1 MTALSSRT
9 LSRRG
14 VFAASGAGLAA
25 LALAACGDQSE
36 PLAEEGGRT
45 TIRVA
50 ATPLPHMEILTFVKD
65 NLAEDAG
72 LELDLQEQTEYP
84 IPNRLLSEGEV
95 DANFFQHLPY
105 LETEIEENDYE
116 LTPFEGVHIEPL
128 GIFSESLTSVDEIT
142 DGASV
147 GIPNDPTNRGRALAL
162 LAAEGLLALADGIEP
177 TEATRDDIAENPK
190 DLAFEEIDA
199 ALLPRTL
206 GDYAI
211 AVINGNYALEADL
224 SPAEDALAL
233 ESGEDNPYANMLVVR
248 TEDKDNEALVALDE
262 LLHSED
268 VKAFI
273 EENYSGAVIPAF

>member
-1 MTALSSRT
+1 MSTI
-9 LSRRG
+9 SRRIL
-14 VFAASGAGLAA
+14 FASGAGLAA
-25 LALAACGDQSE
+25 LTLAACGGEDE
-36 PLAEEGGRT
+36 APLTEEGGTT
-45 TIRVA
+45 TIRIA
-50 ATPLPHMEILTFVKD
+50 ATPMPHMEILTFVKD
-65 NLAEDAG
+65 NLAADAG

-105 LETEIEENDYE
+105 LETEIEENGYE

-128 GIFSESLTSVDEIT
+128 GIFSESLTSLDEIEE
-142 DGASV
+142 GASV
-147 GIPNDPTNRGRALAL
+147 GVPNDPTNRGRALAL
-162 LAAEGLLALADGIEP
+162 LADEGLLALMDGIEP
-177 TEATRDDIAENPK
+177 TAATIDDIAENPK
-190 DLAFEEIDA
+190 QLEFQEIDA

-248 TEDKDNEALVALDE
+248 TEDKDNAALKALDA
-262 LLHSED
+262 LLRSED
-268 VKAFI
+268 VRGFL

>member
-1 MTALSSRT
+1 MST
-9 LSRRG
+9 LSRRTL
-14 VFAASGAGLAA
+14 FASGAGLAA
-25 LALAACGDQSE
+25 LTLAACGAEEE
-36 PLAEEGGRT
+36 PLAEEGGVT
-45 TIRVA
+45 TIRIA
-50 ATPLPHMEILTFVKD
+50 ATPMPHMEILTFVKD
-65 NLAEDAG
+65 NLAADAG

-105 LETEIEENDYE
+105 LETEMEENGYE
-116 LTPFEGVHIEPL
+116 LTPFAGVHIEPL
-128 GIFSESLTSVDEIT
+128 GVFSESLTSLEEIQE
-142 DGASV
+142 GAAV

-162 LAAEGLLALADGIEP
+162 LASEGLLALMDGVEP
-177 TEATRDDIAENPK
+177 TEATPDDIAENPQNL
-190 DLAFEEIDA
+190 DFQEIDA

-224 SPAEDALAL
+224 SPAEDALVL

-248 TEDKDNEALVALDE
+248 TEDKDNEALVTLDE

-268 VKAFI
+268 VRGFI
-273 EENYSGAVIPAF
+273 EETYDGAVIPAF

>member
-206 GDYAI
+206 GAYAI

>member
-1 MTALSSRT
+1 MNL
-9 LSRRG
+9 LSRRTL
-14 VFAASGAGLAA
+14 FASGAGLAA
-25 LALAACGDQSE
+25 LTLAACGGE
-36 PLAEEGGRT
+36 ENVPLAEEGGTT
-45 TIRVA
+45 TIRIA

-65 NLAEDAG
+65 NLAADAG

-84 IPNRLLSEGEV
+84 IPNRLLNEGEV

-105 LETEIEENDYE
+105 LETEIKENGYE
-116 LTPFEGVHIEPL
+116 LTPFKGVHIEPL
-128 GIFSESLTSVDEIT
+128 GVFSESLTSLDEIE

-177 TEATRDDIAENPK
+177 TAATPDDIAENPK
-190 DLAFEEIDA
+190 NLDFQEIDP

-224 SPAEDALAL
+224 SPAEDALVL

-248 TEDKDNEALVALDE
+248 TEDAENAALKKLDE

-268 VKAFI
+268 VRGFI
-273 EENYSGAVIPAF
+273 EETYSGAVVPAF

>member
-1 MTALSSRT
+1 MST
-9 LSRRG
+9 LSRRTL
-14 VFAASGAGLAA
+14 FASGAGLAA
-25 LALAACGDQSE
+25 LTLAACGGDDDAALTE
-36 PLAEEGGRT
+36 TDGVT
-45 TIRVA
+45 TIRIA
-50 ATPLPHMEILTFVKD
+50 ATPMPHMEILTFVKD

-105 LETEIEENDYE
+105 LETEIEENGYE

>member
-1 MTALSSRT
+1 MTTVSRRT
-9 LSRRG
+9 L
-14 VFAASGAGLAA
+14 FASGAGVAA
-25 LALAACGDQSE
+25 LALAACGAEEE
-36 PLAEEGGRT
+36 PLAEEGGVT

-65 NLAEDAG
+65 NLAADAG

-84 IPNRLLSEGEV
+84 IPNRLLSEGEI

-105 LETEIEENDYE
+105 LETEISENDYE
-116 LTPFEGVHIEPL
+116 LTPYEGVHIEPL
-128 GIFSESLTSVDEIT
+128 GVFSESLTSLDEVE

-162 LAAEGLLALADGIEP
+162 LASEGLLTLADGIEP
-177 TEATRDDIAENPK
+177 TEATPDDIDENPK
-190 DLAFEEIDA
+190 NLDLQEIDP

-206 GDYAI
+206 GDYAL

-224 SPAEDALAL
+224 SPAEDALVL

-248 TEDKDNEALVALDE
+248 TEDKDSEALKALDE

-268 VKAFI
+268 VRSFI

>member
-1 MTALSSRT
+1 MST
-9 LSRRG
+9 LSRRTL
-14 VFAASGAGLAA
+14 FASGAGLAA
-25 LALAACGDQSE
+25 LSLAACGGEE
-36 PLAEEGGRT
+36 PLVEEGGVT

-50 ATPLPHMEILTFVKD
+50 ATPLPHMEILTFVSD
-65 NLAEDAG
+65 NLAADAG
-72 LELDLQEQTEYP
+72 IALDLQEQTEYP

-105 LETEIEENDYE
+105 LETEIAENGYE
-116 LTPFEGVHIEPL
+116 LTPFAGVHIEPL
-128 GIFSESLTSVDEIT
+128 GIFSESLTSLDEIE
-142 DGASV
+142 DGAAV

-162 LAAEGLLALADGIEP
+162 LADQGLLALSDGIEP
-177 TEATRDDIAENPK
+177 TEATPDDIAENPANL
-190 DLAFEEIDA
+190 DFQEIDA

-248 TEDKDNEALVALDE
+248 TEDEDNEALRSLDE

-268 VKAFI
+268 VRQFI

>member
-25 LALAACGDQSE
+25 LALAACGGQSE

>member
-1 MTALSSRT
+1 M
-9 LSRRG
+9 
-14 VFAASGAGLAA
+14 
-25 LALAACGDQSE
+25 
-36 PLAEEGGRT
+36 
-45 TIRVA
+45 A

-116 LTPFEGVHIEPL
+116 LGVHIEPL

-177 TEATRDDIAENPK
+177 TEATPDDIAENPK

-248 TEDKDNEALVALDE
+248 TEDKDNAALKALDA
-262 LLHSED
+262 LLRSED
-268 VKAFI
+268 VRGFL

>member
-45 TIRVA
+45 TVRVA

-177 TEATRDDIAENPK
+177 TEATPDDIAENPK

>member
-1 MTALSSRT
+1 MSTI
-9 LSRRG
+9 SRRIL
-14 VFAASGAGLAA
+14 FASGAGLAA
-25 LALAACGDQSE
+25 LTLAACGGEDE
-36 PLAEEGGRT
+36 APLTEEGGTT
-45 TIRVA
+45 TIRIA
-50 ATPLPHMEILTFVKD
+50 ATPMPHMEILTFVKD
-65 NLAEDAG
+65 NLAADAG

-105 LETEIEENDYE
+105 LETEIEENGYE

-128 GIFSESLTSVDEIT
+128 GIFSESLTSLDEIEE
-142 DGASV
+142 GASV
-147 GIPNDPTNRGRALAL
+147 GVPNDPTNRGRALAL
-162 LAAEGLLALADGIEP
+162 LADEGLLALMDGIEP
-177 TEATRDDIAENPK
+177 TAATIDDIAENPK
-190 DLAFEEIDA
+190 QLEFQEIDA

-224 SPAEDALAL
+224 SPAEDALVL

-248 TEDKDNEALVALDE
+248 TEDKDNAALKALDA
-262 LLHSED
+262 LLRSED
-268 VKAFI
+268 VRGFL

>member
-1 MTALSSRT
+1 MNL
-9 LSRRG
+9 LSRRTL
-14 VFAASGAGLAA
+14 FASGAGLAA
-25 LALAACGDQSE
+25 LTLAACGGE
-36 PLAEEGGRT
+36 EKAPLAEEGGTT
-45 TIRVA
+45 TIRIA

-65 NLAEDAG
+65 NLAADAG

-84 IPNRLLSEGEV
+84 IPNRLLNEGEV

-105 LETEIEENDYE
+105 LETEIKENGYE
-116 LTPFEGVHIEPL
+116 LTPFKGVHIEPL
-128 GIFSESLTSVDEIT
+128 GVFSESLTSLDAIE

-177 TEATRDDIAENPK
+177 TAATPDDIAENPK
-190 DLAFEEIDA
+190 NLDFQEIDP

-224 SPAEDALAL
+224 SPAEDSLVL

-248 TEDKDNEALVALDE
+248 TEDAENAALKKLDE

-268 VKAFI
+268 VRGFI
-273 EENYSGAVIPAF
+273 EETYSGAVVPAF

>member
-1 MTALSSRT
+1 MSIVSRRT
-9 LSRRG
+9 L
-14 VFAASGAGLAA
+14 FASGAGLAA
-25 LALAACGDQSE
+25 LTLAACGGEEQA
-36 PLAEEGGRT
+36 PLTEEGGVT
-45 TIRVA
+45 TIRIA
-50 ATPLPHMEILTFVKD
+50 ATPMPHMEILTFVKD
-65 NLAEDAG
+65 NLAADAE

-105 LETEIEENDYE
+105 LETEMDENGYE

-128 GIFSESLTSVDEIT
+128 GIFSESLTGLDEIEE
-142 DGASV
+142 GAAV
-147 GIPNDPTNRGRALAL
+147 GVPNDPTNRGRALAL
-162 LAAEGLLALADGIEP
+162 LADEGLLALRDGVEP
-177 TEATRDDIAENPK
+177 TEATVDDIAENPK
-190 DLAFEEIDA
+190 QLDLQEIDA

-248 TEDKDNEALVALDE
+248 TEDAENEALVALND

-268 VKAFI
+268 VRGFI
-273 EENYSGAVIPAF
+273 EETYSGAIVPAF

>member
-1 MTALSSRT
+1 MST
-9 LSRRG
+9 LSRRTL
-14 VFAASGAGLAA
+14 FASGAGLAA
-25 LALAACGDQSE
+25 LTLAACGGSDE
-36 PLAEEGGRT
+36 EALTEEGGVT

-50 ATPLPHMEILTFVKD
+50 ATPLPHMEILTFISE
-65 NLAEDAG
+65 NLAEAAG

-105 LETEIEENDYE
+105 LETEIAENGYE
-116 LTPFEGVHIEPL
+116 LTPFAGVHIEPL
-128 GIFSESLTSVDEIT
+128 GIFSESLTSLDEIEE
-142 DGASV
+142 GAAV
-147 GIPNDPTNRGRALAL
+147 GLPNDPTNRGRALAL
-162 LAAEGLLALADGIEP
+162 LADQGLLALMDGIEP
-177 TEATRDDIAENPK
+177 TAATVDDIAENPK
-190 DLAFEEIDA
+190 NLDLQEIDA

-248 TEDKDNEALVALDE
+248 TADKDNAALKTLDE

-268 VKAFI
+268 VRAFI
-273 EENYSGAVIPAF
+273 EETYSGAVIPAF

>member
-1 MTALSSRT
+1 MSTISRRT
-9 LSRRG
+9 L
-14 VFAASGAGLAA
+14 FASGAGLAA
-25 LALAACGDQSE
+25 LTLAACGGEDE
-36 PLAEEGGRT
+36 APLTEEGGIT
-45 TIRVA
+45 TIRIA
-50 ATPLPHMEILTFVKD
+50 ATPMPHMEILTFVKD
-65 NLAEDAG
+65 NLAADAG

-105 LETEIEENDYE
+105 LETEIEENGYE

-128 GIFSESLTSVDEIT
+128 GIFSESLTSLDEIEE
-142 DGASV
+142 GASV
-147 GIPNDPTNRGRALAL
+147 GVPNDPTNRGRALAL
-162 LAAEGLLALADGIEP
+162 LADEGLLALMDGIEP
-177 TEATRDDIAENPK
+177 TAATIDDIAENPK
-190 DLAFEEIDA
+190 QLEFQEIDA

-248 TEDKDNEALVALDE
+248 TEDKDNAALKALDA
-262 LLHSED
+262 LLRSED
-268 VKAFI
+268 VRGFL

>member
-1 MTALSSRT
+1 MSTVSRRT
-9 LSRRG
+9 L
-14 VFAASGAGLAA
+14 FASGAGLAA
-25 LALAACGDQSE
+25 LTLAACGGE
-36 PLAEEGGRT
+36 EGTPLAEEGGTT
-45 TIRVA
+45 TIRIA

-65 NLAEDAG
+65 NLAADAG

-105 LETEIEENDYE
+105 LETEIAENGYE

-128 GIFSESLTSVDEIT
+128 GIFSDSLSSVDDIE

-162 LAAEGLLALADGIEP
+162 LAGEGLLTLTDGVEP
-177 TEATRDDIAENPK
+177 TLATPDDIAENPRNL
-190 DLAFEEIDA
+190 DLQEIDP

-206 GDYAI
+206 GDYAL
-211 AVINGNYALEADL
+211 AVINGNYALEADID
-224 SPAEDALAL
+224 PVEDSLVL
-233 ESGEDNPYANMLVVR
+233 ESGEDNPFANMLVVR
-248 TEDKDNEALVALDE
+248 TEDAENEALIKLDE

-273 EENYSGAVIPAF
+273 EETYSGAVLPVE

>member
-1 MTALSSRT
+1 MST
-9 LSRRG
+9 LSRRTL
-14 VFAASGAGLAA
+14 FASGAGLAA
-25 LALAACGDQSE
+25 LTLAACGGDDDAALTE
-36 PLAEEGGRT
+36 TDGVT
-45 TIRVA
+45 TIRIA
-50 ATPLPHMEILTFVKD
+50 ATPLPHMEILTFVRD
-65 NLAEDAG
+65 NLAADAG

-105 LETEIEENDYE
+105 LETEIAENGYE

-128 GIFSESLTSVDEIT
+128 GIFSDSLSSLEEIE

-147 GIPNDPTNRGRALAL
+147 GVPNDPTNRGRALAL
-162 LAAEGLLALADGIEP
+162 LAAEGLLTLAEGIEP
-177 TEATRDDIAENPK
+177 TEATIDDIDENPQN
-190 DLAFEEIDA
+190 LEFAEIDA

-233 ESGEDNPYANMLVVR
+233 ESGEGNPYANMLVVR
-248 TEDKDNEALVALDE
+248 TEDAENEALLALDE
-262 LLHSED
+262 LLHSDD
-268 VKAFI
+268 VKSFI
-273 EENYSGAVIPAF
+273 EENYSGAVLPVD

>member
-1 MTALSSRT
+1 MST
-9 LSRRG
+9 LSRRTL
-14 VFAASGAGLAA
+14 FASGAGLAA
-25 LALAACGDQSE
+25 LTLAACGGDDDAALTE
-36 PLAEEGGRT
+36 TDGVT
-45 TIRVA
+45 TIRIA
-50 ATPLPHMEILTFVKD
+50 ATPLPHMEILTFVRD
-65 NLAEDAG
+65 NLAADAG

-105 LETEIEENDYE
+105 LETEIAENGYE

-128 GIFSESLTSVDEIT
+128 GIFSDSLSSLEEIE

-147 GIPNDPTNRGRALAL
+147 GVPNDPTNRGRALAL
-162 LAAEGLLALADGIEP
+162 LAAEGLLTLAEGIEP
-177 TEATRDDIAENPK
+177 TEATIDDIDENPQN
-190 DLAFEEIDA
+190 LEFAEIDA

-248 TEDKDNEALVALDE
+248 TEDAENEALLALDE
-262 LLHSED
+262 LLHSDD
-268 VKAFI
+268 VKSFI
-273 EENYSGAVIPAF
+273 EENYSGAVLPVD